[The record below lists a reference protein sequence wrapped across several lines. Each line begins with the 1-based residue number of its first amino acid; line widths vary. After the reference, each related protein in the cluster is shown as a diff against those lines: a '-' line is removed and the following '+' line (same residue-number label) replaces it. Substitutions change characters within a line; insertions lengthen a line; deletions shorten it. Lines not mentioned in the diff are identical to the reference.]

1 MAMTTN
7 TNEKI
12 ENNTQEVANVQQVE
26 NQPAQQEQTEKKKR
40 DWKKIGKKVLIGAGA
55 AGAAVLAFGA
65 GFLTGKNS
73 TNSGSDQNV
82 SAAGND
88 QPTEDSTI

>member
-26 NQPAQQEQTEKKKR
+26 NQPAQEQKPEKKKI
-40 DWKKIGKKVLIGAGA
+40 DWKGLGKKAAIGAGA
-55 AGAAVLAFGA
+55 LAAGALAFGS
-65 GFLTGKNS
+65 GFLTGSKTSNS
-73 TNSGSDQNV
+73 DSTQTAV
-82 SAAGND
+82 PAGND
-88 QPTEDSTI
+88 QPTEDSTF